1 MQKLN
6 AGMQKSFEIRNL
18 KKSKKF
24 LVRYITICT
33 SMCFIDIVERNI
45 QF

>member
-18 KKSKKF
+18 KISKKF
-24 LVRYITICT
+24 LACYIKICT
-33 SMCFIDIVERNI
+33 SMCVYRYSWA
-45 QF
+45 